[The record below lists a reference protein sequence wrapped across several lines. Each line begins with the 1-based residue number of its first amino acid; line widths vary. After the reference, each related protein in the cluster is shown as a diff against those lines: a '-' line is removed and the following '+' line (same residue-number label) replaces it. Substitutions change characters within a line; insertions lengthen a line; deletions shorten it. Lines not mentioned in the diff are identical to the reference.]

1 MILQVTGRVSFS
13 DSTASRLT
21 FTTQA
26 AYQFPLTSVAAIPA
40 AARKVPWNRRR
51 SSTDTQW
58 VEVSSFA
65 TYACTLTELTTDETA
80 NIQRL
85 VDDTWRDTN
94 TSFGADAT
102 GLRHKTIKI
111 HRVYDI
117 ANDALERPYLEAL
130 EQSLNNFAL
139 PEEIVSKPIQTQHV
153 QHGYDQLRHGEVL
166 LFHGAAVDRIDRI
179 LQEGFQLRHSARGL
193 YGHPAVYLAESAQK
207 ADQYTDGQA
216 VRRTRQLA
224 MLVVRVA
231 LGHTELYENQAP
243 GVDYDTIVGGS
254 TSRFRE
260 FVKTKAEQ
268 ICPKY
273 IICYDRES

>member
-1 MILQVTGRVSFS
+1 MDVT
-13 DSTASRLT
+13 
-21 FTTQA
+21 
-26 AYQFPLTSVAAIPA
+26 P
-40 AARKVPWNRRR
+40 
-51 SSTDTQW
+51 
-58 VEVSSFA
+58 
-65 TYACTLTELTTDETA
+65 DETT

-111 HRVYDI
+111 HRVYNI
-117 ANDALERPYLEAL
+117 ANDTLEQEYLEAL
-130 EQSLNNFAL
+130 DQSLNNFIL
-139 PEEIVSKPIQTQHV
+139 PEELMNKPITTQNV
-153 QHGYDQLRHGEVL
+153 PNFDGLLRHGEVL
-166 LFHGAAVDRIDRI
+166 LFYGATVDRIDCI
-179 LQEGFQLRHSARGL
+179 LQEGFQLL
-193 YGHPAVYLAESAQK
+193 QPAVYLAESAQK
-207 ADQYTDGQA
+207 ADQYTDGQNG
-216 VRRTRQLA
+216 RRTQQLA

-231 LGHTELYENQAP
+231 LGHTELFENKAP

-254 TSRFRE
+254 TSGFRE